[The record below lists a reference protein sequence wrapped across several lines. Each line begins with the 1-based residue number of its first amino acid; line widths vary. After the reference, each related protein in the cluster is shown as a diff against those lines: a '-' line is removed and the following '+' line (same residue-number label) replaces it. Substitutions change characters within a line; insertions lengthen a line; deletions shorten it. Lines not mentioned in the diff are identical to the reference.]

1 MICDEKLIKNY
12 RQGDKSAL
20 DELLLRYKSKVLAI
34 ARRFFLSHTETEDLV
49 QEGMCGL
56 YSAINTYNH
65 TNGAVF
71 STYAHTCIRNRI
83 VDVVKREQ
91 GNKNFALNNS
101 LPIVEVGEE
110 ICSLD
115 ESPEEELIKK
125 ENSREFLHKISKH
138 LSSFEFK
145 VIVMYMGG
153 STMAEI
159 ALSLEKTVKSVDN
172 ALTRSKN
179 KLQKLFA

>member
-1 MICDEKLIKNY
+1 
-12 RQGDKSAL
+12 
-20 DELLLRYKSKVLAI
+20 
-34 ARRFFLSHTETEDLV
+34 
-49 QEGMCGL
+49 
-56 YSAINTYNH
+56 
-65 TNGAVF
+65 
-71 STYAHTCIRNRI
+71 

-125 ENSREFLHKISKH
+125 ENSKEFLHKISRY

-153 STMAEI
+153 STMSEI
-159 ALSLEKTVKSVDN
+159 ASALEKPVKSVDN

-179 KLQKLFA
+179 KLQKLFK